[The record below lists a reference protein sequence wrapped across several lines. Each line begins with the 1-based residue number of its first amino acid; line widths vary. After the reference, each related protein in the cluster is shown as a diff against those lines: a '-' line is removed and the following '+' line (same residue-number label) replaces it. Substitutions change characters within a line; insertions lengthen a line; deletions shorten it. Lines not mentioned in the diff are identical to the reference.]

1 MDTKSNGTFKLN
13 VGTGPSTE
21 IPKRRTQKPPLNGGE
36 VGMYVEVAQYTFI
49 FKIFYR
55 RRKSVRYGQM
65 SGYSLLGALGRN
77 FLL

>member
-1 MDTKSNGTFKLN
+1 MLEQAHQLKF
-13 VGTGPSTE
+13 P
-21 IPKRRTQKPPLNGGE
+21 QKPPLNGGE